1 MRSWGALAMALALAG
16 TAHARI
22 PEGGAPVLAAA
33 LVNGKPE
40 RDPVLLWQDKGAWV
54 AEAATWAQLG
64 VVLKPN
70 ETGDLTDTHLGV
82 TLQYNAENAT
92 VELVIPADR
101 KPAQELTKQGNPIR
115 TVAPA
120 IGGVLVNYNLATQ
133 WTDGRQ
139 ATSAALDLRTG
150 GGWGVVSSTGQLN
163 QSPNGF
169 EMRRG
174 MTTWGKDDVERQI
187 SAQAGDVYATPR
199 GGPVA
204 LGGFRIAK
212 DPGALDPLTPTYP
225 VPMLGG
231 LAMDPG
237 TVRVLASQAEVSRQN
252 VKAGPF
258 TLDGRHLA
266 QGASQ
271 TAVVVRDAYGRETA
285 VSTQRLYVAPS
296 LLRPGLST
304 WELAAGRV
312 REDENRYGT
321 AGVSGNLAWGTNDR
335 WTLRAG
341 GQADEFGNRH
351 VTVGSTQAL
360 GTWGVFDVEA
370 GTSTGGGT
378 RWAAVY
384 DYRGPVWGIRLQH
397 ERNQDFWRLQS
408 ELSTPVEQR
417 TQASVSFRPNRRVS
431 VQGTYSAIDTGR
443 SNLAFVAVGAS
454 LNFGAAGQVSANVL
468 RDIQGG
474 DLQVAGSYTYRFNAK
489 ASVGVRARQAPGQN
503 SVGLR
508 GNYRT
513 ENGVRVAAELQDGDW
528 GTQARVTAD
537 ASTRWGDAR
546 MEASQYDGQS
556 SVSGSVAG
564 ALFIDHKGIAFGRSA
579 YGSYAVVDVPGQA
592 GIPVRVG
599 GSPVGLTNTQGRVL
613 VTNVSGLLP
622 TEVSLKDKELPMGV
636 EIGETKKSVTAPR
649 QGGVRVT
656 FPVLTQNARSFTL
669 TGKAIPPGSMA
680 TTSTEQAMVGYEGSL
695 YLEHPGAGQ
704 GVEVP
709 GVCKAVLPSPLP
721 DAQQVAALDCD

>member
-16 TAHARI
+16 TAHAGI
-22 PEGGAPVLAAA
+22 PDGVAPVLAAA
-33 LVNGKPE
+33 LVNGKSE
-40 RDPVLLWQDKGAWV
+40 RDPVLLWQDNGAWV
-54 AEAATWAQLG
+54 AESATWAQLG
-64 VVLKPN
+64 VVLKPG

-101 KPAQELTKQGNPIR
+101 KPAQQLSKTGNTIP

-120 IGGVLVNYNLATQ
+120 IGGLLVNYNLATQ
-133 WTDGRQ
+133 WSDGKQ

-150 GGWGVVSSTGQLN
+150 GRWGVLSSTGQLN
-163 QSPNGF
+163 QSPDGF

-237 TVRVLASQAEVSRQN
+237 TVRVLANQAEVSRQD

-271 TAVVVRDAYGRETA
+271 TAVVVRDAYSRETA

-312 REDENRYGT
+312 REDENRYGA
-321 AGVSGNLAWGTNDR
+321 AGVSGNLAWGINDR

-341 GQADEFGNRH
+341 GQADELGNHH

-378 RWAAVY
+378 RWAAAY
-384 DYRGPVWGIRLQH
+384 DYRGRVWGIRLQH
-397 ERNQDFWRLQS
+397 ERNRDFWRLQS
-408 ELSTPVEQR
+408 ELSIPVEQR
-417 TQASVSFRPNRRVS
+417 TQASVSFRPNRRLS

-443 SNLAFVAVGAS
+443 ANLAFVAVGAS
-454 LNFGAAGQVSANVL
+454 LNLGAAGQVSANVL

-474 DLQVAGSYTYRFNAK
+474 DLQVAGSYTYRFNRK

-513 ENGVRVAAELQDGDW
+513 ENGVRLAAELQDGDW

-546 MEASQYDGQS
+546 MEASQYDGKS

-564 ALFIDHKGIAFGRSA
+564 ALFIDHQGIAFGRPA
-579 YGSYAVVDVPGQA
+579 YSSYAVVDVPGQA

-599 GSPVGLTNTQGRVL
+599 GSPAGVTNAQGRVL

-656 FPVLTQNARSFTL
+656 FPVLTQNARAFTL

-680 TTSTEQAMVGYEGSL
+680 TTSTEQAVVGFDGAL
-695 YLEHPGAGQ
+695 YLGHPEPGQ
-704 GVEVP
+704 TVEITD
-709 GVCKAVLPSPLP
+709 VCKGNLPSPL
-721 DAQQVAALDCD
+721 AALGEVNVVKCN